1 MPGDKYCLSWGGHE
15 KNLSKVFCDLRRDE
29 DFCDVAIACED
40 LQFQAHKVVLSA
52 SSEFFNNILK
62 KHSHPYPLLYL
73 SGVKARDMKLLLD
86 FMYSGEV
93 TVKVDHLQSFIAA
106 AEEFKVQ
113 GLNNNQ
119 SQELQSIKLLNLS
132 VQPPRTSTQAT
143 SSIYKDDPIED
154 MATSVDENICPVP
167 EPLPANPALKQLA
180 DEFWDELICPP
191 APPEVPRSTTL
202 FTEAAVKTV
211 KTPLLTEATVKTESN
226 QEPCWLHLTSP
237 GSGRNL
243 FKVTQK
249 IRDDI
254 LSMEEAEAVVVKEW
268 KDLRKFV
275 VISKRGN
282 LKTEERR
289 TYQCTICGFCDKGSA
304 VQVQN
309 HVEGAHFKGTLK
321 YSCAPCGKQFGTREY
336 YNKHMRKEHNSSK
349 KPKES
354 VQISAIVQPSEVKM
368 DPNEVKEW
376 EDLKGFIA
384 FKEMGKR
391 GRGGKLSKLECTI
404 CGRTDW
410 RRGHLMNHVEQKH
423 FRKKFVYS
431 CTVCGARP
439 STKHALECHMRE
451 RHKQ

>member
-15 KNLSKVFCDLRRDE
+15 ENLGRVFCDLRRDE
-29 DFCDVAIACED
+29 YFCDVTIACED
-40 LQFQAHKVVLSA
+40 LHFQAHKVVLSA
-52 SSEFFNNILK
+52 SSDFFNNILK
-62 KHSHPYPLLYL
+62 KHSHPYPLLYF
-73 SGVKARDMKLLLD
+73 SGVKASDMELLLD
-86 FMYSGEV
+86 FMYSGKV
-93 TVKVDHLQSFIAA
+93 TVEVDHLQSFIAA
-106 AEEFKVQ
+106 AEEFKVR

-119 SQELQSIKLLNLS
+119 SQELQSIKLLKS
-132 VQPPRTSTQAT
+132 SDQPPVAPCIGTEAT
-143 SSIYKDDPIED
+143 SFIINDDPKEYVGLG
-154 MATSVDENICPVP
+154 AAENLFPDH
-167 EPLPANPALKQLA
+167 LPTNTPLKQLA
-180 DEFWDELICPP
+180 DEFWDDLFCPP
-191 APPEVPRSTTL
+191 KPPELPRS
-202 FTEAAVKTV
+202 TEAAVKTV
-211 KTPLLTEATVKTESN
+211 KTPLLTDATVKTESN
-226 QEPCWLHLTSP
+226 QELCWLHLTSP
-237 GSGRNL
+237 GSGRKM
-243 FKVTQK
+243 FKVTQQ

-289 TYQCTICGFCDKGSA
+289 TYQCTICGFRDKGSA

-309 HVEGAHFKGTLK
+309 HVESAHFKGTLK
-321 YSCAPCGKQFGTREY
+321 YPCVSCGKHFSTRENF
-336 YNKHMRKEHNSSK
+336 NKHMRKEHKSTKEPK
-349 KPKES
+349 KF
-354 VQISAIVQPSEVKM
+354 VQISTIVQQSEVNKKM

-376 EDLKGFIA
+376 EDLKGFVA
-384 FKEMGKR
+384 VKEMGKM

-410 RRGHLMNHVEQKH
+410 RRGHLMNHIEQKH